1 MTWQTFLFRETLAR
15 TFVFGYCS
23 VFKVLLPP
31 YRGDLYIIAFPVIS
45 VNTFFVTFF
54 IFFDDTPGSVG
65 KAFRLTTSHF
75 PVIFSQKFMSL
86 ALSSIQKR
94 FYFLCISLNSASFCQ
109 KKENPVLP
117 A

>member
-1 MTWQTFLFRETLAR
+1 
-15 TFVFGYCS
+15 FGYCS
-23 VFKVLLPP
+23 VFKVLLAVFD
-31 YRGDLYIIAFPVIS
+31 DLYIIAFPVIS

-75 PVIFSQKFMSL
+75 PVIFSQNFISL

-94 FYFLCISLNSASFCQ
+94 FYFLCIPLNSASFCQ
-109 KKENPVLP
+109 KENPVLP

>member
-1 MTWQTFLFRETLAR
+1 TLAR

-23 VFKVLLPP
+23 VFKVLLAVFD
-31 YRGDLYIIAFPVIS
+31 DLYIIAFPVIS

-75 PVIFSQKFMSL
+75 PVIFSQNFISL

-94 FYFLCISLNSASFCQ
+94 FYFLCIPLNSASFCQ
-109 KKENPVLP
+109 KENPVLP